1 MNLLA
6 QQTTEVISTGF
17 TVSPWMMIPQILS
30 LIILLSFVG
39 FFLWVVMKII
49 KNLERIA
56 TAMEMKSSRFA
67 EIEE

>member
-17 TVSPWMMIPQILS
+17 TVSPWMMIPQLLL

-39 FFLWVVMKII
+39 FCLWAVVKII

-56 TAMEMKSSRFA
+56 TAMEMKNKSLR
-67 EIEE
+67 